1 MGIDELKKWAEENN
15 LSLRDIKDMI
25 EEDINNKREKAICD
39 KVKSHEKLIG
49 KCFKTNA
56 NIKKTRYCKVIS
68 NRASNEYK
76 VTCIIFDK
84 QVSFDF
90 NLPFRKMYHPG
101 DMVAGRFYFDGIEVD
116 EIMVESAGFVLSLKS
131 NYTEISEEEFREAYD
146 NYCNELYNFDW
157 EVKDHGYELLH
168 DNEE

>member
-15 LSLRDIKDMI
+15 LSLWDIKDMI
-25 EEDINNKREKAICD
+25 EEDRYAEKAKTIINQF
-39 KVKSHEKLIG
+39 KIHEKLIG
-49 KCFKTNA
+49 KYFKTNA
-56 NIKKTRYCKVIS
+56 SINKTRYCKVIS
-68 NRASNEYK
+68 NRASDERK

-84 QVSFDF
+84 QVSFAF
-90 NLPFRKMYHPG
+90 NPRFGTMCHPG
-101 DMVAGRFYFDGIEVD
+101 DIAAGTFYFSGIKID
-116 EIMVESAGFVLSLKS
+116 EIMVESAGFIPSLKN